1 LTCPNQSLNIDPV
14 MKTTYKKPSKIR
26 ISKDR
31 KVDILDILD
40 EVLVEISS
48 DNYTNLKVG
57 AYHPHADNMLDLN
70 DLYREIQGADY
81 MIEMLYKLKG
91 ERFKQA
97 DKLLKKISKK

>member
-1 LTCPNQSLNIDPV
+1 
-14 MKTTYKKPSKIR
+14 MKTAYKKPSKIR

-31 KVDILDILD
+31 KVDILDLLD
-40 EVLVEISS
+40 VTLGDISS

-81 MIEMLYKLKG
+81 MIEVLQKLKA
-91 ERFKQA
+91 ERVKET

>member
-1 LTCPNQSLNIDPV
+1 
-14 MKTTYKKPSKIR
+14 MKTAYKKPSKIR
-26 ISKDR
+26 ISKER

-81 MIEMLYKLKG
+81 MIEVLQKLKF
-91 ERFKQA
+91 ERAKQA
-97 DKLLKKISKK
+97 DKLLKRISKK

>member
-1 LTCPNQSLNIDPV
+1 MN
-14 MKTTYKKPSKIR
+14 KAYKQPGKIR

-31 KVDILDILD
+31 KVDILDLLD
-40 EVLVEISS
+40 TTLTDISS

-81 MIEMLYKLKG
+81 MIEVLQKIKV
-91 ERFKQA
+91 ERTKEA
-97 DKLLKKISKK
+97 SKLLKKINNI

>member
-1 LTCPNQSLNIDPV
+1 MN
-14 MKTTYKKPSKIR
+14 KAYKQPGKIR

-31 KVDILDILD
+31 KVDILDLLD
-40 EVLVEISS
+40 TTLGDISS

-81 MIEMLYKLKG
+81 MIEVLQKLKA
-91 ERFKQA
+91 ERVKET
-97 DKLLKKISKK
+97 DKLVKKISKK

>member
-1 LTCPNQSLNIDPV
+1 LTCPPAILNIDPV
-14 MKTTYKKPSKIR
+14 MKTTYKQPGKIR
-26 ISKDR
+26 IPKDR

-57 AYHPHADNMLDLN
+57 AYHPHAENMLDLN

-81 MIEMLYKLKG
+81 MIEVLQKLKF
-91 ERFKQA
+91 ERAKQA
-97 DKLLKKISKK
+97 DKLLKRISKK

>member
-1 LTCPNQSLNIDPV
+1 
-14 MKTTYKKPSKIR
+14 MKTTYKQPGKIR

-57 AYHPHADNMLDLN
+57 AYHPHAENMLDLN

-81 MIEMLYKLKG
+81 MIEVLQKLKA
-91 ERFKQA
+91 ERAKQA

>member
-1 LTCPNQSLNIDPV
+1 
-14 MKTTYKKPSKIR
+14 MKTTYKQPGKIR

-81 MIEMLYKLKG
+81 MIEALYKLKG

>member
-1 LTCPNQSLNIDPV
+1 MN
-14 MKTTYKKPSKIR
+14 TTYKQPGKIR
-26 ISKDR
+26 ISKER
-31 KVDILDILD
+31 KEDVVDILYEL
-40 EVLVEISS
+40 LVEISS

-81 MIEMLYKLKG
+81 MIEVLQKLKA
-91 ERFKQA
+91 ERVKET

>member
-1 LTCPNQSLNIDPV
+1 LTCPPSTLNIDPV
-14 MKTTYKKPSKIR
+14 MKTTYKQPGKIR

-81 MIEMLYKLKG
+81 MIEVLQKLKG

>member
-1 LTCPNQSLNIDPV
+1 

-26 ISKDR
+26 ISRER
-31 KVDILDILD
+31 KVDILDLLD
-40 EVLVEISS
+40 TTLTDISS

-57 AYHPHADNMLDLN
+57 AYHPHAGNMLDLN

-81 MIEMLYKLKG
+81 MIEVLQKLKG

-97 DKLLKKISKK
+97 DRLLKKVFKK

>member
-1 LTCPNQSLNIDPV
+1 LTCPPTILNIDPV
-14 MKTTYKKPSKIR
+14 MKTAYKKPSKIR

-31 KVDILDILD
+31 KVDILDLLD
-40 EVLVEISS
+40 VTLGDISS

-81 MIEMLYKLKG
+81 MIEVLQKLKA
-91 ERFKQA
+91 ERVKET

>member
-1 LTCPNQSLNIDPV
+1 

-31 KVDILDILD
+31 KVDIIDILD
-40 EVLVEISS
+40 EVLMEISS

-81 MIEMLYKLKG
+81 MIEVLYKLKG

>member
-1 LTCPNQSLNIDPV
+1 

-26 ISKDR
+26 ISRER
-31 KVDILDILD
+31 KVDILDLLD
-40 EVLVEISS
+40 ITLTDISS

-57 AYHPHADNMLDLN
+57 AYHPHAENMLDLN

-81 MIEMLYKLKG
+81 MIVALEKLKG

-97 DKLLKKISKK
+97 DRLLKKISKK

>member
-1 LTCPNQSLNIDPV
+1 
-14 MKTTYKKPSKIR
+14 MKTAYKKPSKIR
-26 ISKDR
+26 ISKER
-31 KVDILDILD
+31 KEDVVDILYEL
-40 EVLVEISS
+40 LVEISS

-81 MIEMLYKLKG
+81 AIAVLQKLKA
-91 ERFKQA
+91 ERVKVA

>member
-14 MKTTYKKPSKIR
+14 MTTTYKQPGKIR

-31 KVDILDILD
+31 KVDILDLLD
-40 EVLVEISS
+40 VTLGDISS

-81 MIEMLYKLKG
+81 MIEVLQKLKT
-91 ERFKQA
+91 ERAKQA